1 MAGESMADPSYTP
14 QNRLLSS
21 LTADDLA
28 LLKPG
33 LRRVDLPL
41 RKQLEAPGKRIN
53 YVYFID
59 SGFASVVADGSARNK
74 IEVGMI
80 GREGMTGLAVVLGSD
95 RTPHETYIQNAGEG
109 SRIGAA
115 KLRSAIARSRSLQD
129 CLLLYAHA
137 FFVQATYT
145 AMANGRSKLED
156 RLARWLLM
164 AHDRLDVDELKIT
177 HEFLSVMLGVR
188 RPGVTVALNLLERNG
203 LIKSHRGV
211 TTIVD
216 RKGLRRTSN
225 GAYGVPEAEFDRLFG

>member
-1 MAGESMADPSYTP
+1 MADPSYTP

-21 LTADDLA
+21 LTTGDLA
-28 LLKPG
+28 LLQPS
-33 LRRVDLPL
+33 LTRVDLPL
-41 RKQLEAPGKRIN
+41 RKKLEAPGKRIN

-59 SGFASVVADGSARNK
+59 SGFASIVADGSARNK

-95 RTPHETYIQNAGEG
+95 RTPHETYPQNAGEG

-115 KLRSAIARSRSLQD
+115 KLRSAIEQSRSLQNS
-129 CLLLYAHA
+129 LLRYAHA

-177 HEFLSVMLGVR
+177 HEFLAIMLGVR

-216 RKGLRRTSN
+216 RKGLRRASN
-225 GAYGVPEAEFDRLFG
+225 GAYGVPEAEFDQLFG

>member
-1 MAGESMADPSYTP
+1 MADPSYTP
-14 QNRLLSS
+14 QNRLLLH
-21 LTADDLA
+21 LTADDLG
-28 LLKPG
+28 LLKPD
-33 LRRVDLPL
+33 LTRIDLPL

-59 SGFASVVADGSARNK
+59 SGFASVVADGSARSK

-80 GREGMTGLAVVLGSD
+80 GREGMTGLAVLLGSD
-95 RTPHETYIQNAGEG
+95 RTPHETYMQNAGEG

-115 KLRSAIARSRSLQD
+115 HLRSAILRSRSLQNF
-129 CLLLYAHA
+129 LLLYAHA

-164 AHDRLDVDELKIT
+164 AHDRLDLDDLSIT
-177 HEFLSVMLGVR
+177 HEFLSIMLGVR
-188 RPGVTVALNLLERNG
+188 RPGVTVALNLLEKKG
-203 LIKSHRGV
+203 LIRSHRGV

-216 RKGLRRTSN
+216 RKGLRQASN
-225 GAYGVPEAEFDRLFG
+225 GAYGMPEAELDRMFG

>member
-1 MAGESMADPSYTP
+1 MADPSYTP

-21 LTADDLA
+21 LTTGDLA
-28 LLKPG
+28 LLQPS
-33 LRRVDLPL
+33 LTRVDLPL
-41 RKQLEAPGKRIN
+41 RKKLEAPGKRIN

-59 SGFASVVADGSARNK
+59 SGFASIVADGSARNK

-95 RTPHETYIQNAGEG
+95 RTPHETYPQNAGEG

-115 KLRSAIARSRSLQD
+115 KLRSAIEQSRSLQNS
-129 CLLLYAHA
+129 LLRYAHA

-145 AMANGRSKLED
+145 AMANGRSKL
-156 RLARWLLM
+156 
-164 AHDRLDVDELKIT
+164 DELKIT
-177 HEFLSVMLGVR
+177 HEFLAIMLGVR

-216 RKGLRRTSN
+216 RKGLRRASN

>member
-1 MAGESMADPSYTP
+1 MAGPSYTP
-14 QNRLLSS
+14 QNRLL
-21 LTADDLA
+21 LRLKADDLA
-28 LLKPG
+28 LLQPG
-33 LRRVDLPL
+33 LTRVDLPL

-95 RTPHETYIQNAGEG
+95 HTPHETYIQNAGEG
-109 SRIGAA
+109 LRIGAA
-115 KLRSAIARSRSLQD
+115 KFRSAIMRSRSLHNS
-129 CLLLYAHA
+129 LLLYAHA

-164 AHDRLDVDELKIT
+164 AHDRLDVNELKIT
-177 HEFLSVMLGVR
+177 HEFLSIMLGVR
-188 RPGVTVALNLLERNG
+188 RPGVTVALHLLERKG

-216 RKGLRRTSN
+216 RRGLRRASN

>member
-1 MAGESMADPSYTP
+1 MADPSYTP

-21 LTADDLA
+21 LKADDLA
-28 LLKPG
+28 LLQPG
-33 LRRVDLPL
+33 LTRVDLPL

-53 YVYFID
+53 HVYFIE
-59 SGFASVVADGSARNK
+59 SGFASVVADRSAKNK

-95 RTPHETYIQNAGEG
+95 RSPHETYMQNAGEG

-115 KLRSAIARSRSLQD
+115 RLRSAILRSRSLQN

-164 AHDRLDVDELKIT
+164 AHDRLEVDELSIT
-177 HEFLSVMLGVR
+177 HEFLSIMLGVR
-188 RPGVTVALNLLERNG
+188 RPGVTVALILLERKG

-216 RKGLRRTSN
+216 RNGLRRTSN
-225 GAYGVPEAEFDRLFG
+225 SAYGVPEAEFDRLFG

>member
-1 MAGESMADPSYTP
+1 MVDSSYTP
-14 QNRLLSS
+14 QNRLLLS

-33 LRRVDLPL
+33 LTRVDLPL

-53 YVYFID
+53 YVYFIE

-80 GREGMTGLAVVLGSD
+80 GREGMTGLAVVLGTDCS
-95 RTPHETYIQNAGEG
+95 PHETYIQNAGEG

-115 KLRSAIARSRSLQD
+115 NLRSAITRSRSLHD

-145 AMANGRSKLED
+145 AMANGVSKLED

-164 AHDRLDVDELKIT
+164 AHDRLDLDELSIT
-177 HEFLSVMLGVR
+177 HEFLSIMLGVR
-188 RPGVTVALNLLERNG
+188 RPGVTVALNLLERRG

-216 RKGLRRTSN
+216 RKGLRQASN
-225 GAYGVPEAEFDRLFG
+225 GAYGVPEAEFNRLFS

>member
-1 MAGESMADPSYTP
+1 MADPSYTP
-14 QNRLLSS
+14 QNRLLSH
-21 LTADDLA
+21 LAADDLA
-28 LLKPG
+28 LLMPG
-33 LRRVDLPL
+33 LTRVDLPL
-41 RKQLEAPGKRIN
+41 RKQLEAPGKRISH
-53 YVYFID
+53 VYFID
-59 SGFASVVADGSARNK
+59 SGFASVVADGSARSK

-115 KLRSAIARSRSLQD
+115 NLRSAITRSRSLQNS
-129 CLLLYAHA
+129 LLLYAHT

-164 AHDRLDVDELKIT
+164 AHDRLDVDDLNIT
-177 HEFLSVMLGVR
+177 HEFLSIMLGVR
-188 RPGVTVALNLLERNG
+188 RPGVTVALNLLEKKG

-216 RKGLRRTSN
+216 RKGLRQASN
-225 GAYGVPEAEFDRLFG
+225 GAYGEPEAEFDRLFS

>member
-14 QNRLLSS
+14 QNHLLSR

-33 LRRVDLPL
+33 LTRVDLPL

-53 YVYFID
+53 SVYFID

-80 GREGMTGLAVVLGSD
+80 GREGMTGVAVVLGSD
-95 RTPHETYIQNAGEG
+95 RSPHETYIQNAGEG

-115 KLRSAIARSRSLQD
+115 KLRTAITRSRSLQA

-137 FFVQATYT
+137 FLIQATYT
-145 AMANGRSKLED
+145 AIANGRSKLED

-164 AHDRLDVDELKIT
+164 AHDRLDLDELSIT
-177 HEFLSVMLGVR
+177 HEILSIMLGVR
-188 RPGVTVALNLLERNG
+188 RPGVTVALNLLERDG

-211 TTIVD
+211 ITIVD
-216 RKGLRRTSN
+216 RKGLRRASN
-225 GAYGVPEAEFDRLFG
+225 GAYGVPEAEFNRLFG

>member
-1 MAGESMADPSYTP
+1 MADPSYTP
-14 QNRLLSS
+14 RNRLLSS
-21 LTADDLA
+21 RTADDLA
-28 LLKPG
+28 LLQSG
-33 LRRVDLPL
+33 LTRVDLPL

-59 SGFASVVADGSARNK
+59 SGFASVVTDGGARNK

-115 KLRSAIARSRSLQD
+115 KLRSAMLQSRSLQN

-145 AMANGRSKLED
+145 AMANGQSKLED

-164 AHDRLDVDELKIT
+164 AHDRLEVDELKIT
-177 HEFLSVMLGVR
+177 HDFLSIMLGVR
-188 RPGVTVALNLLERNG
+188 RPGVTVALNLLERRG
-203 LIKSHRGV
+203 LIKSHRGA

-216 RKGLRRTSN
+216 RRGLKRASN
-225 GAYGVPEAEFDRLFG
+225 GAYGVPEAEFNRLFG